1 MTPERILLLGA
12 TGVVGR
18 EALRLALEDS
28 RVAQVT
34 APTRRPLAP
43 HPKLTNPVAERLESI
58 ADGITPGSFDAL
70 LCALGTTIAKAGSK
84 SEFRRVD
91 YALPIAFAER
101 SHAAGTRVCAVVTAV
116 GASPSSVFFYAKT
129 KGEVERDLESIGF
142 DSLILLRPAIIQ
154 GHRTESRTAERAVLA
169 ITGVLGPLLPKGF
182 RPNPASRI
190 ARVLLDS
197 VFAAKPG
204 VTRVPSKDLI

>member
-1 MTPERILLLGA
+1 MTPVRILLLGA

-43 HPKLTNPVAERLESI
+43 HPKLTNPVAERLESV
-58 ADGITPGSFDAL
+58 ADGITAGSFDAL

-91 YALPIAFAER
+91 YALPIAFAKR
-101 SHAAGTRVCAVVTAV
+101 SHAAGTRICAVVTAV

-142 DSLILLRPAIIQ
+142 DSLSLLRPVIIQ
-154 GHRTESRTAERAVLA
+154 GHRNETRSAERAVLA
-169 ITGVLGPLLPKGF
+169 IAHVLGPLLPKGL
-182 RPNPASRI
+182 RPNPAARI
-190 ARVLLDS
+190 AQVLLDS

-204 VTRVPSKDLI
+204 VTRVLSKDLI